1 MNGRSCIPDNTEL
14 KEEILKEGNQGIFHL
29 HPGRDKIIEELREL
43 FWWKGL
49 RKDVAEFVSR
59 CLICKQVKFE
69 REKSPRLLQPLEI
82 SEWKWGPY
90 PWILQLDYQERNEE
104 MTQFG

>member
-1 MNGRSCIPDNTEL
+1 MTIQLTLFKRIIEAQQEDPELIELIIWVQRKEIEAFEKGEKGELRMNGRSCIPDNTEL

-59 CLICKQVKFE
+59 CLICK
-69 REKSPRLLQPLEI
+69 
-82 SEWKWGPY
+82 
-90 PWILQLDYQERNEE
+90 
-104 MTQFG
+104 